1 MSFKSFAKLTL
12 ISIFLIIV
20 AGSVVRMTGS
30 GMGCPD
36 WPKCFGFIIPPTSV
50 DQIEWEV
57 GKSFFEGQMIIYE
70 EQLWSAKSDFVS
82 GEKYNSGNWIL
93 YTKHDYA
100 KFNPAHTWTEY
111 INRLIGAISGVLT
124 FVMLL
129 MSFRYWKTKR
139 KIVSLSALVVFLM
152 GFQGWLGATVV
163 YSVLQPVQI
172 TIHMLMALLIVA
184 LMVYLIYELPESSAK
199 NVLVF
204 DKNLNRVLVIAIGL
218 SLVQI
223 ALGTQVRQIID
234 EISSGL
240 DYGQRELWIGLVGN
254 TFKVHRSFAI
264 VLVLIN
270 GLLFFRNYKFN
281 LGFKLVNAVFAVVIL
296 EVVSGI
302 ILTYFDMMA
311 LMQPIHLVAASVLF
325 VLQIA
330 LYFQLKKLRP
340 FKTFN

>member
-20 AGSVVRMTGS
+20 AGSIVRMTGS

-36 WPKCFGFIIPPTSV
+36 WPKCFGFVIPPTSV

-70 EQLWSAKSDFVS
+70 EQLWSAKSNFVS
-82 GEKYNSGNWIL
+82 GEKYNSGNWAL

-100 KFNPAHTWTEY
+100 KFNPTHTWTEY

-124 FVMLL
+124 FIMLF

-184 LMVYLIYELPESSAK
+184 LMVYLISELPESTTK
-199 NVLVF
+199 KTLVF
-204 DKNLNRVLVIAIGL
+204 DKRLNNVLIIAIGL

-223 ALGTQVRQIID
+223 ALGTQVRQLID
-234 EISSGL
+234 EVSSAL
-240 DYGQRELWIGLVGN
+240 DYGQRELWIGLIGN
-254 TFKVHRSFAI
+254 TFKIHRSFAI
-264 VLVLIN
+264 ILVLTN
-270 GLLFFRNYKFN
+270 GLLFFRNYKLN
-281 LGFKLVNAVFAVVIL
+281 LGFQLVNAVFVVVML
-296 EVVSGI
+296 EVVSGV
-302 ILTYFDMMA
+302 ILSYFDMMA
-311 LMQPIHLVAASVLF
+311 LMQPVHLVAASVLF

-330 LYFQLKKLRP
+330 LYFQLKKL
-340 FKTFN
+340 KTT

>member
-36 WPKCFGFIIPPTSV
+36 WPKCFGLVIPPTSV
-50 DQIEWEV
+50 DQIQWEA

-82 GEKYNSGNWIL
+82 AEKYNSSNWIL
-93 YTKHDYA
+93 YSKHDYA

-124 FVMLL
+124 FIMLV

-184 LMVYLIYELPESSAK
+184 LMVYLISELPESSTK
-199 NVLVF
+199 NTLVF
-204 DKNLNRVLVIAIGL
+204 DKSLNRVLMIAIGL

-223 ALGTQVRQIID
+223 ALGTQVRQLID

-240 DYGQRELWIGLVGN
+240 DYGQRELWISLAGN

-270 GLLFFRNYKFN
+270 GLLFFRNYKLN
-281 LGFKLVNAVFAVVIL
+281 LGFQLVNAVFAVVIL
-296 EVVSGI
+296 EVLSGI
-302 ILTYFDMMA
+302 VLAYLDMMA

-330 LYFQLKKLRP
+330 LYFQLKKL
-340 FKTFN
+340 KTI

>member
-36 WPKCFGFIIPPTSV
+36 WPKCFGFLIPPMSV
-50 DQIEWEV
+50 DQIQWDA

-70 EQLWSAKSDFVS
+70 EQLWSANTDFVS
-82 GEKYNSGNWIL
+82 AEDYNVENWTL
-93 YTKHDYA
+93 YKKHDYA

-111 INRLIGAISGVLT
+111 VNRLIGAVSGLLT
-124 FVMLL
+124 FIMLF

-152 GFQGWLGATVV
+152 GFQAWLGATVV

-184 LMVYLIYELPESSAK
+184 LMVYLIYELPESST
-199 NVLVF
+199 NNSFVF
-204 DKNLNRVLVIAIGL
+204 DKRLNRLLMIAIGL
-218 SLVQI
+218 SLIQI
-223 ALGTQVRQIID
+223 ALGTQVRQLID
-234 EISSGL
+234 EISSAL
-240 DYGQRELWIGLVGN
+240 DHGQRELWIGLTGF
-254 TFKVHRSFAI
+254 TFKIHRSFAI
-264 VLVLIN
+264 ALVLIN
-270 GLLFFRNYKFN
+270 GLLFFRNDKLN
-281 LGFKLVNAVFAVVIL
+281 LGFQLINAVFAVVML
-296 EVVSGI
+296 EVVSGV
-302 ILTYFDMMA
+302 ILSYFDMIA

-330 LYFQLKKLRP
+330 LYFQLKKA
-340 FKTFN
+340 KTT